1 MAVEINLPFVA
12 SYDVKAHL
20 LPVSRFESL
29 LEKLIEL
36 LPRQKKQ
43 VALTPI
49 QEIEVL
55 SLNRGEFKSTGNT
68 PTFTMDLVGGVK
80 RGWYYLEAAL
90 TRNNGSRVATI
101 VVDVGNHKQK
111 LLIPS
116 ILRGSIREVIFLPE
130 GVTQLTWIPTA
141 APGFFSQS
149 PLQLHQI
156 SRIESIF
163 RRAYR
168 VIYDLWRFR
177 HIPPAGRAGLVWT
190 SLLSNLQDGYEN
202 SAKLRIQRLSGND
215 YAAFIAQYDTLTASG
230 IRSIRCQIRALARQP
245 LFSIVMPLH
254 EVNPEQLHASLVS
267 IAEQL
272 YGHWELIIACSPGVS
287 DSALAVLRTKGGNN
301 LQTKIVYLEAGD
313 SPALETADLL
323 NCALAEAQGEWLI
336 RVNPHDCL
344 PKHALFHLANEC
356 ISFPDALFIYGDDDD
371 IGLDGRRAAPRFKP
385 DWNPDLLTSHD
396 YIGNPATYLRTR
408 LVELGGYAK
417 GFEGAEGYELA
428 LRYLKDLP
436 DCQIRHVSKVLYHR
450 HTHPSHA
457 QNLQLAHDAG
467 RLALERYFQGNA
479 ITVENG
485 PAPTL
490 YRVKHPLPS
499 LLPFVSIIVPTRDK
513 VSLLQACIQSVQQ
526 KTNYPSWELL
536 IVDNGSVEPET
547 QAYFEKLKNDLR
559 IRVLRY
565 DGPFN
570 YSAINNYA
578 VTQARGEILTLLN
591 NDIEVISENWLSEM
605 VSHASRPEV
614 GAVGAKLLYPDGT
627 VQHAGVVLGI
637 GGVAGHV
644 HRFLAEDALGYCHR
658 AVIAQ
663 NFSAVTGA
671 CLVVRK
677 ELYKAVNGLNE
688 EHLHVAFNDIDF
700 CLKLVVAGYKN
711 VFTPFALLYHHE
723 SISRGPDD
731 TPEKK
736 AIFSRE
742 VNYMKDSWR
751 SRLKND
757 FAYNQNLS
765 IDVENF
771 SLKI

>member
-1 MAVEINLPFVA
+1 MAVEINLPFA
-12 SYDVKAHL
+12 ESHDVKALL

-43 VALTPI
+43 VTLTPLK
-49 QEIEVL
+49 EIEVV
-55 SLNRGEFKSTGNT
+55 SRKKGEFKSIGNT
-68 PTFTMDLVGGVK
+68 PTFTMDLAGSVK
-80 RGWYYLEAAL
+80 PGWYYLEAAL
-90 TRNNGSRVATI
+90 ARNNGSRVASI
-101 VVDVGNHKQK
+101 VVDLGCHKQN

-116 ILRGSIREVIFLPE
+116 NLRGSIREVIFLPD
-130 GVTQLTWIPTA
+130 GVKQLMWIPTA

-149 PLQLHQI
+149 PLQFHQI

-190 SLLSNLQDGYEN
+190 SLLNNLQAGYEN

-215 YAAFIAQYDTLTASG
+215 YAAFIARYDTLTVSD
-230 IRSIRCQIRALARQP
+230 IRRIFCQIRALARQP
-245 LFSIVMPLH
+245 LFSIIMPLH
-254 EVNPEQLHASLVS
+254 ELIADQLNASLVS

-272 YGHWELIIACSPGVS
+272 YGHWELIIACSPRVS
-287 DSALAVLRTKGGNN
+287 DSALEVLRTKARNDPRI
-301 LQTKIVYLEAGD
+301 KIVYLEPGD
-313 SPALETADLL
+313 SPAIETADLL
-323 NCALAEAQGEWLI
+323 NCALVEAQGEWLVRI
-336 RVNPHDCL
+336 NPYDYL
-344 PKHALFHLANEC
+344 PKHALFHLVIES

-371 IGLDGRRAAPRFKP
+371 IGLDKRRAAPRFKP

-396 YIGNPATYLRTR
+396 YIGNPAAYLRTR
-408 LVELGGYAK
+408 LVELGGYAN

-428 LRYLKDLP
+428 LRYLKALP
-436 DCQIRHVSKVLYHR
+436 DRRIRHVSKVLYHR
-450 HTHPSHA
+450 HTQLSHVP
-457 QNLQLAHDAG
+457 NTQLLHDAG
-467 RLALERYFQGNA
+467 RSVLERYFLGSA

-485 PAPTL
+485 SAPTL

-499 LLPFVSIIVPTRDK
+499 PLPLVSVIVPTRDK
-513 VSLLQACIQSVQQ
+513 VDLLRACVQSVQL

-536 IVDNGSVEPET
+536 IVDNGSIEPET
-547 QAYFEKLKNDLR
+547 HAYFEAVKNDSR

-578 VTQARGEILTLLN
+578 VTQAQGEILALLN
-591 NDIEVISENWLSEM
+591 NDIEVISDDWLSEM
-605 VSHASRPEV
+605 VSHASRPGI

-644 HRFLAEDALGYCHR
+644 HRFLAKDAPGYCHR
-658 AVIAQ
+658 AVLTQ

-677 ELYKAVNGLNE
+677 RLYQELNGLNE

-700 CLKLVVAGYKN
+700 CLKLVMAGYKN

-736 AIFSRE
+736 AIFTRE
-742 VNYMKDSWR
+742 VNYMKDSWQ
-751 SRLKND
+751 SRLKTD

-765 IDVENF
+765 IDVEDF
-771 SLKI
+771 SLKM